1 MIHVILYI
9 LLICLFTVNSY
20 LTQQQM
26 SYVSKILTYDN
37 INKTFSKEIRKTQ
50 EILFYHAKPFA
61 YKKFEVFCNTS
72 RVAKRMYNPKRK
84 LLLYYSYS
92 GLWKA
97 IRNYNG
103 RSNFFNYASIYVD
116 GELKKGL
123 TEIMGSSI
131 LPHRLRVNR
140 EFYLQNKANYSSYFV
155 KPLSFS
161 HVNIIS
167 KSNKHENEDINH
179 IKDILNRLP
188 NRDQQFFTYKYDIYT
203 GKVKMSN
210 RKVSR
215 LMCVSEETA
224 RKKIEEAKIF
234 IQENLNKH

>member
-1 MIHVILYI
+1 MIHIILYI
-9 LLICLFTVNSY
+9 LLIFLFIVNGY
-20 LTQQQM
+20 LTQPQM
-26 SYVSKILTYDN
+26 KYVSKILSYNN
-37 INKTFSKEIRKTQ
+37 INKTFSKEIRTTQ

-61 YKKFEVFCNTS
+61 YKKYEVFCNTS

-84 LLLYYSYS
+84 LLLYYSYA

-116 GELKKGL
+116 GELKRGL

-131 LPHRLRVNR
+131 LPHRFRVNR
-140 EFYLQNKANYSSYFV
+140 EFYLKNKENYSSYFV

-161 HVNIIS
+161 KVNVVS
-167 KSNKHENEDINH
+167 KSNMHDNMEINH

-215 LMCVSEETA
+215 LMCVSEEAA
-224 RKKIEEAKIF
+224 RQKIESAKIF